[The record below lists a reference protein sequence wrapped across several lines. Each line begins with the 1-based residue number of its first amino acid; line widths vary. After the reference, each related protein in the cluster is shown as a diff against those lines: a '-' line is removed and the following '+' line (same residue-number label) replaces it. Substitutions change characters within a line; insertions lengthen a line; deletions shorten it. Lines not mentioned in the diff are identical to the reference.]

1 MKPFL
6 PLLLLLGITAACAPE
21 MPPMTP
27 EETQRMNQLTATM
40 TTRCIGRYL
49 IDLPEAFVLNEI
61 STTKLE
67 DVEIIKVEPMHEVDF
82 QLLLERRDP
91 ELKTKHMDGEPS
103 NPFLKKYEMLPPGG
117 IGKIFNRAYRSGAAD
132 VARVLEL
139 MAWKDGYLLSATIQA
154 KDDTGTAYENEP
166 WAKSSPND
174 VPQKLAHLLD
184 VYNRLQGRKDTE
196 VPSGPGVCFPN
207 GFLRGPATDHEQ
219 IDLHYHLSQSKD
231 AYFTFHS
238 LSDLIQDNKLLD
250 RGPAIEKA
258 LKHVSGRTLRKG
270 KVTGSIPSTQ
280 EWLLTRKSEESDLML
295 LDFTLEAN
303 AKIGSAQT
311 PVLVLDF
318 VSGVEAPGPALTLE
332 EAAVRKPLSSKP
344 FNEAESIALW
354 DKVVPTLRP
363 RPGAF

>member
-6 PLLLLLGITAACAPE
+6 PLFLLLGVTTACAPE

-27 EETQRMNQLTATM
+27 EETQRMNQLTSTM
-40 TTRCIGRYL
+40 TTRCVGRYL
-49 IDLPEAFVLNEI
+49 IDLPDAFVLNEI

-67 DVEIIKVEPMHEVDF
+67 DVEILKIKPMHKVDF
-82 QLLLERRDP
+82 QLLLEQRDR
-91 ELKTKHMDGEPS
+91 ELKATHMDGEPS
-103 NPFLKKYEMLPPGG
+103 NPFLKKYEMLPPGD
-117 IGKIFNRAYRSGAAD
+117 IGKIFNRAYQSGAAD

-139 MAWKDGYLLSATIQA
+139 MAWKDGYLLSATIRA
-154 KDDTGTAYENEP
+154 KDSTGTAYENEP

-231 AYFTFHS
+231 AYFSFHS
-238 LSDLIQDNKLLD
+238 LSDLVQETELLD

-258 LKHVSGRTLRKG
+258 LKQASGRTLRKG
-270 KVTGSIPSTQ
+270 KVTGPIPSAQ

-303 AKIGSAQT
+303 AKAGSAQT

-332 EAAVRKPLSSKP
+332 EVAVRKPLSSKP
-344 FNEAESIALW
+344 FNEAESITLW
-354 DKVVPTLRP
+354 DTVAPTLRP